1 MLKPGQMVGC
11 LLKRLFAQINRAAY
25 APLADAERRSAEYF
39 ASFPTKPTQ
48 TVLDVLGES
57 DQCER

>member
-1 MLKPGQMVGC
+1 MVGC
-11 LLKRLFAQINRAAY
+11 LLKRLFARIDRAAY

-48 TVLDVLGES
+48 TVLDVLEES